1 MHSVWPN
8 GWVFISELSGSGFE
22 SSCSHNKGVSWMDFG
37 GNKTPVEVIKESAF
51 GGKYFRS
58 IYSGVTKEPHG

>member
-1 MHSVWPN
+1 
-8 GWVFISELSGSGFE
+8 
-22 SSCSHNKGVSWMDFG
+22 MDFG

-58 IYSGVTKEPHG
+58 IYSGVTKEPHGWFQWYFRCWLGRRSEDDER